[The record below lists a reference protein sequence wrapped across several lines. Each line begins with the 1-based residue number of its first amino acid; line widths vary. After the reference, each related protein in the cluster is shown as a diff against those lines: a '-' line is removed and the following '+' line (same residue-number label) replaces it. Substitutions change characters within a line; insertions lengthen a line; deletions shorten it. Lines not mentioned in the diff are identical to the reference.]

1 MTTVLQ
7 SNPNMYNTNYDIV
20 TDIKIL
26 GDLNNKLF
34 CTFTDLEGL
43 ELLIEDIKSKY
54 DIIYNKLFVLEIV
67 GKDEYVVT
75 YNVDQTNLNSIP
87 DNTILVHRK
96 KESNTLYT
104 INALNELIKK
114 LNGGVVDTNY
124 KVDWQHYRNCILLTQ
139 HNEQGGQ
146 KTDYTTIFWRPTV
159 GKQQIRIV
167 PSTYDSSNPFT
178 ELKFYYGITNK
189 VMISPANFGDKDPI
203 ALFAG
208 KLREG
213 EYNKENYVLAKKLD
227 AKNRVFV
234 PVVVRGEEDKG
245 VRLWQFGKTVYE
257 ELLALAVD
265 EEIGDYTDIVN
276 GRDLTVETVGP
287 ESTGTPYN
295 KSSVRVRLKTSPLSE
310 DASLVE
316 KWCNEQPNPKDGLF
330 KRYSFDEMKSAL
342 EKWLSPEDESEDEI
356 PAPVV
361 ESKPSKVPASTFKSS
376 TAPAKLLLINSFK
389 DGYFILNV

>member
-1 MTTVLQ
+1 MDLTMLKQKLDTLQ
-7 SNPNMYNTNYDIV
+7 SKP
-20 TDIKIL
+20 
-26 GDLNNKLF
+26 
-34 CTFTDLEGL
+34 
-43 ELLIEDIKSKY
+43 
-54 DIIYNKLFVLEIV
+54 
-67 GKDEYVVT
+67 
-75 YNVDQTNLNSIP
+75 
-87 DNTILVHRK
+87 
-96 KESNTLYT
+96 
-104 INALNELIKK
+104 
-114 LNGGVVDTNY
+114 
-124 KVDWQHYRNCILLTQ
+124 
-139 HNEQGGQ
+139 QGGQ

-203 ALFAG
+203 ALFAS

-342 EKWLSPEDESEDEI
+342 EKWLSPEDESEDDV

-361 ESKPSKVPASTFKSS
+361 ESKPSNNFSLDTSKAKQSKVDEFDSLFESKEKKVDDLPF
-376 TAPAKLLLINSFK
+376 
-389 DGYFILNV
+389 